1 MPSVTPPSTVDPIRE
16 AVRNWQAHGFGML
29 AHMEATTSIMR
40 LQQILSA
47 QIEQALKGFNV
58 TFAQYEALVLLHF
71 SRDGALPLG
80 RMGRRLM
87 VHPATVTSTIDQL
100 ETKGLVK
107 RKRNQVDRRVILAC
121 LTHAGRNTAIEA
133 TEVLVAARFGLE
145 AMTES
150 DAAALASVIGAYRD
164 RIGDRV

>member
-1 MPSVTPPSTVDPIRE
+1 MPPVRPSGTIDPIRE
-16 AVRNWQAHGFGML
+16 AVDNWRVHGFGML

-47 QIEQALKGFNV
+47 QIEQALKQFNV

-80 RMGRRLM
+80 QMGQRLM
-87 VHPATVTSTIDQL
+87 VHPATVTSTIDLL
-100 ETKGLVK
+100 EKKNLVK
-107 RKRNQVDRRVILAC
+107 RERNQADRRVVLAC
-121 LTHAGRNTAIEA
+121 LTHAGRKIAVDA
-133 TEVLVAARFGLE
+133 SRVLADARFGLE

-150 DAAALASVIGAYRD
+150 DAAALASVIRGYRD